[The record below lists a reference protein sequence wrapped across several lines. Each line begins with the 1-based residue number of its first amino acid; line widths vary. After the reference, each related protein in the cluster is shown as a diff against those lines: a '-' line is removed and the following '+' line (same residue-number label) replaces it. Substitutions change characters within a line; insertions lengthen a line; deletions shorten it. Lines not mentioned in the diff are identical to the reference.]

1 MQTVS
6 RRSEEWDIVL
16 KKTDSSPAAKKAP
29 GIRSRIVIYLSLFI
43 AFILLLLWLF
53 QIVFLD
59 DFYRGFKSRQVEDAA
74 EMIIQNLAQDVDD
87 LSSSAG
93 IIAEHYDVCILLL
106 DSNASVLLSA
116 EGTKN
121 CLIHKLSSRA
131 LAWWCDKANDDG
143 TATMELFHMQSI
155 PSGPAGSLVDGTGT
169 EVVAPPTMDALQPS
183 AQPQP
188 SAFPSL
194 TDAAGKNTGGRKNHR
209 LRLMDQSE
217 IQSLLYARKLNLSDG
232 TVATLLLN
240 TQINPIVST
249 VSALRSQLSVITLVV
264 IILALLLAF
273 MISNHVSK
281 PIIETNTAAKAL
293 SHAQYTKPPHSNKYR
308 EIAELNETLVHAAE
322 DLGKVESLQHELI
335 ANISHDLRTPLTM
348 IGGYAEVMRD
358 LPSENTPENMQ
369 MIIDET
375 SRLSTLVNELL
386 DFSRMQASGLTL
398 NPSDFCLTD
407 AVDSTVKRVGKLTE
421 KDGYT
426 IRFEY
431 DAPVDVTA
439 DSMRIGQVVYNLIG
453 NALTYT
459 GPDKLVTVRQS
470 VHDGFAH
477 IDITD
482 TGKGIAKDE
491 LDLIW
496 NRYYRTKET
505 HKRAIIGS
513 GLGLNIV
520 QSILKEHGV
529 PYGVSSEPGNGTT
542 FWFELPLAKSR
553 VPEENPC

>member
-1 MQTVS
+1 M
-6 RRSEEWDIVL
+6 
-16 KKTDSSPAAKKAP
+16 
-29 GIRSRIVIYLSLFI
+29 
-43 AFILLLLWLF
+43 LLWMF

-74 EMIIQNLAQDVDD
+74 EMILQNLEQDSDD

-106 DSNASVLLSA
+106 DSNANVLLSA
-116 EGTKN
+116 EGTRN
-121 CLIHKLSSRA
+121 CLIHRLSSRA
-131 LAWWCDKANDDG
+131 LAWWCDKASEDG
-143 TATMELFHMQSI
+143 TASMELFRMQSI

-169 EVVAPPTMDALQPS
+169 EVMSPPSKVSFQPS
-183 AQPQP
+183 DQPNVSPLPVQTET
-188 SAFPSL
+188 SN
-194 TDAAGKNTGGRKNHR
+194 GKYNKRDHR
-209 LRLMDQSE
+209 IRLMDQSE
-217 IQSLLYARKLNLSDG
+217 IQSLLYARKVHLSDG
-232 TVATLLLN
+232 TEATLLLN
-240 TQINPIVST
+240 TQINPVIST
-249 VSALRSQLSVITLVV
+249 VSALRSQLGVITVV
-264 IILALLLAF
+264 
-273 MISNHVSK
+273 V
-281 PIIETNTAAKAL
+281 
-293 SHAQYTKPPHSNKYR
+293 KPPHSNKYR
-308 EIAELNETLVHAAE
+308 EIAELNETLVHAAD
-322 DLGKVESLQHELI
+322 DLGKVEALQHELI

-386 DFSRMQASGLTL
+386 DFSRMQASGLKL

-426 IRFEY
+426 ILFEY
-431 DAPVDVTA
+431 DTPVFVTA
-439 DSMRIGQVVYNLIG
+439 DSMRISQVVYNLIG

-459 GPDKLVTVRQS
+459 GPDKRVTVRQS
-470 VHDGFAH
+470 VHDGYAH

-482 TGKGIAKDE
+482 TGKGIAPDE

-520 QSILKEHGV
+520 QSILKEHNV
-529 PYGVSSEPGNGTT
+529 PYGVSSELDKGTT
-542 FWFELPLAKSR
+542 FWFELPLAKSHISD
-553 VPEENPC
+553 ENPR